1 MSGEA
6 IKVCCRYRY
15 ETSPPPEVII
25 LNHSQEVSKIG
36 SLIKRQEK

>member
-6 IKVCCRYRY
+6 IKVCVRYRY

-25 LNHSQEVSKIG
+25 INSSQVDLRIG
-36 SLIKRQEK
+36 SSIKRQER